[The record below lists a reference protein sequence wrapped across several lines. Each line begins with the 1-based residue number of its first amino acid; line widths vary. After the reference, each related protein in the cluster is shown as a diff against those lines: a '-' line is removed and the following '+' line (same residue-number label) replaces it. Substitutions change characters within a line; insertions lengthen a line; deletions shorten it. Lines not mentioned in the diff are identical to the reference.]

1 MDKLAEGS
9 IKVQEIVPAMGGA
22 PQFPDGG
29 QRTPGA
35 WQRLAL
41 TDVVGS
47 GPLAELDAYLAE
59 PSTIEM
65 LNEQERAGAYP
76 RAVIA
81 GLHSRGLAELLV
93 PENAISLELTALQSI
108 TARRNGSL
116 AITVGVNVL
125 ALLPLY
131 LAGTES
137 QHQKVAARLREGAF
151 AALLLTELPNGS
163 NLLRNEA
170 SARIDNGEYVVSG
183 EKHLINGGT
192 EHALLMTLLRT
203 RSKSAGNF
211 LTGVHDFTLFLI
223 ERDASVHS
231 LPRWR
236 TLPGRSADISGVKFN
251 QVRVP
256 ADAIIGRVGQGF
268 PIIQKT
274 LMMTHGGIG
283 ALASGA
289 VSGAFDIA
297 LGYARTRDV
306 YGQPIITLGAIA
318 EHLVRMAALDV
329 VVGAMAVKAGY
340 AANCFGPSGSYFT
353 AVAKYA
359 CCALAEEAVGEG
371 RLVLGARALLEDLPY
386 ARFVRDVT
394 LYGVFDGTSHLML
407 ESIATQMTRRAPD
420 KAATTVEMTRR
431 MFATPPQRLTEIA
444 RRAWEPCAPPLATR
458 CRDLAAASG
467 SAQVAALASLADG
480 LAALSAAAR
489 VAGCWAGDQALR
501 FHAAKTLADLEALL
515 AACELVLPECRA
527 VLAIRGHAAVADVVA
542 VEFAMGWLGARAAF
556 RLREMADMVDS
567 REARQAVDAVEPP
580 GSHLA
585 ARGRLRDMLSAG
597 NWPARAT

>member
-1 MDKLAEGS
+1 M
-9 IKVQEIVPAMGGA
+9 QEIPLTMRDAL
-22 PQFPDGG
+22 QLTDCG
-29 QRTPGA
+29 QRIPGA
-35 WQRLAL
+35 WERLAP
-41 TDVVGS
+41 TEVVGS
-47 GPLAELDAYLAE
+47 GPLAELDSYLAE
-59 PSTIEM
+59 PSTLEM
-65 LNEQERAGAYP
+65 LDELERAGAYP

-93 PENAISLELTALQSI
+93 PENAISLELAALQSI

-131 LAGTES
+131 LAGTAS
-137 QHQKVAARLREGAF
+137 QCQKVAARLREGAF

-170 SARIDNGEYVVSG
+170 LARADNGEYVVSG

-203 RSKSAGNF
+203 RSTSAGKF
-211 LTGVHDFTLFLI
+211 LAGVHDFTLFLI
-223 ERDASVHS
+223 ERESSIQS

-251 QVRVP
+251 QIRVP
-256 ADAIIGRVGQGF
+256 ADAMIGRKGQGF
-268 PIIQKT
+268 LIVQKT
-274 LMMTHGGIG
+274 LMMTHGGIA

-289 VSGAFDIA
+289 ASGAFEIA

-306 YGQPIITLGAIA
+306 YGQPIITLGAIG

-340 AANCFGPSGSYFT
+340 ATNCFGPSGSYFT

-407 ESIATQMTRRAPD
+407 DSIATQMTRRAPD

-431 MFATPPQRLTEIA
+431 MYATPPQRFTEIA
-444 RRAWEPCAPPLATR
+444 WRAWEPCAPPLATR

-467 SAQVAALASLADG
+467 GNQVVAPLASLADG
-480 LAALSAAAR
+480 LAAVTAAAR
-489 VAGCWAGDQALR
+489 AAGCWEADQALR
-501 FHAAKTLADLEALL
+501 FQAAGTLADLEALL
-515 AACELVLPECRA
+515 AACELVLPQCRA
-527 VLAIRGHAAVADVVA
+527 ALAISGHASDADVAA
-542 VEFAMGWLGARAAF
+542 VEFAVAWLGARAAF
-556 RLREMADMVDS
+556 RLRDIAEIVGS
-567 REARQAVDAVEPP
+567 REARHAAAAVEPP
-580 GSHLA
+580 GNRLS
-585 ARGRLRDMLSAG
+585 ARDRLWEMLS
-597 NWPARAT
+597 T

>member
-1 MDKLAEGS
+1 MR
-9 IKVQEIVPAMGGA
+9 EISLTTMRDA
-22 PQFPDGG
+22 PQLTDGG

-35 WQRLAL
+35 WQRLAP
-41 TDVVGS
+41 TEVVGS
-47 GPLAELDAYLAE
+47 GTLAELDSYLAE
-59 PSTIEM
+59 PSTIET
-65 LNEQERAGAYP
+65 LDELELAEAYP

-93 PENAISLELTALQSI
+93 PENAIGLELSALQSI
-108 TARRNGSL
+108 IARRNGSL

-125 ALLPLY
+125 ALFPLY

-137 QHQKVAARLREGAF
+137 QRQKVAARLREGAF

-170 SARIDNGEYVVSG
+170 SARADNGEYVVSG

-203 RSKSAGNF
+203 RPTSAGKF
-211 LTGVHDFTLFLI
+211 LAGVHDFTLFLI
-223 ERDASVHS
+223 ERDSLVQS

-251 QVRVP
+251 QIRVP
-256 ADAIIGRVGQGF
+256 ADAMIGREGQGF
-268 PIIQKT
+268 PIVQKT

-283 ALASGA
+283 ALASGS
-289 VSGAFDIA
+289 VSGAFEIA
-297 LGYARTRDV
+297 LCYARTRDI
-306 YGQPIITLGAIA
+306 YGQPIITLGAIG

-329 VVGAMAVKAGY
+329 VVGAAAVKAGY
-340 AANCFGPSGSYFT
+340 AANCLGPSGSYFT

-359 CCALAEEAVGEG
+359 CCGLAEKAVGEG

-394 LYGVFDGTSHLML
+394 LYGVFDGTSHVML
-407 ESIATQMTRRAPD
+407 DLIATQMTRPAPD

-431 MFATPPQRLTEIA
+431 MFATPPQRITEIG
-444 RRAWEPCAPPLATR
+444 RRAWEPCAPPLAAR

-467 SAQVAALASLADG
+467 AAQVAALASLADG
-480 LAALSAAAR
+480 LAAVTAAAR
-489 VAGCWAGDQALR
+489 AAGCWEADQALR
-501 FHAAKTLADLEALL
+501 FQAAGTLADLEALL

-527 VLAIRGHAAVADVVA
+527 VLAISSHAADADVAA
-542 VEFAMGWLGARAAF
+542 VEFAVSWLGTRAAF
-556 RLREMADMVDS
+556 RLRDIADMVGS
-567 REARQAVDAVEPP
+567 REARHAAAAVEPP
-580 GSHLA
+580 G
-585 ARGRLRDMLSAG
+585 GRLPARDRLREMLSAG
-597 NWPARAT
+597 TWPARTA